1 MTDLNMIY
9 NEAKFW
15 LPMITI
21 FTIVI
26 KAYLNGKKSVSEW
39 ADSLLNNHLHG
50 IEQATKSTEVETK
63 TTNKL
68 LSEAAQRE
76 LATAGKVDMVQNTLH
91 EHHGREL
98 QVWQSVAE
106 ALTVLKERTRACSRP
121 VAKRKS
127 SGKRVR

>member
-1 MTDLNMIY
+1 MSDLNAIY

-15 LPMITI
+15 LPMITV

-26 KAYLNGKKSVSEW
+26 KAYLSGKKNVSDW

-50 IEQATKSTEVETK
+50 IEQATKSTEEETK
-63 TTNKL
+63 KTNSL
-68 LSEAAQRE
+68 LTEAAQRDI
-76 LATAGKVDMVQNTLH
+76 ATAGKVDMVQSTPH

-98 QVWQSVAE
+98 QVWQTVAE

-127 SGKRVR
+127 SGKR